1 MFFFQFQRSSQ
12 KSYFLSFL
20 NIVAF
25 YRHSVLIVFEIL
37 YFFPILQ
44 FSTFQLHEAP
54 IYNKVQGRQSPL
66 YIIRCRFCRGK
77 KAEKGENGR
86 VRSPIWGQF
95 YKKHKKI
102 SLFLKKNAQKLAG
115 FENYAYI
122 CNMKNLLAGDI
133 PQTTRTEW
141 RQKATAFKNN
151 KNLVVIKNHTIYK
164 NNKITF
170 LRGPLRKNEELF

>member
-1 MFFFQFQRSSQ
+1 MEENR
-12 KSYFLSFL
+12 
-20 NIVAF
+20 
-25 YRHSVLIVFEIL
+25 
-37 YFFPILQ
+37 
-44 FSTFQLHEAP
+44 
-54 IYNKVQGRQSPL
+54 
-66 YIIRCRFCRGK
+66 
-77 KAEKGENGR
+77 ENGR
-86 VRSPIWGQF
+86 VRSPIWGLF

-133 PQTTRTEW
+133 PYTTRTEW
-141 RQKATAFKNN
+141 RQKATTFKNN

-164 NNKITF
+164 NNKIAF